1 MIDAGPPELFEGSS
15 SGDDDAVTAVAA
27 ELDRLAECSA
37 NRAAK
42 AAFRRASRALFQ
54 QHPGR
59 RPKNDRRLL
68 DEVDALLAAGLARS
82 EHDALQRVAA
92 TIATDHRSLRS
103 IVERLRRRRRKS
115 IHENV

>member
-1 MIDAGPPELFEGSS
+1 MTDAQSFEPT
-15 SGDDDAVTAVAA
+15 VPAVAA
-27 ELDRLAECSA
+27 ELERLADCSPDP
-37 NRAAK
+37 AAK
-42 AAFRRASRALFQ
+42 AAFLRASRALFQ

-68 DEVDALLAAGLARS
+68 DEVENLLAAGLARS

-103 IVERLRRRRRKS
+103 IVERLRRRRRKC
-115 IHENV
+115 IHGIVSVETGAE